1 MSESVT
7 PLFLGDNVT
16 SQQVAHICD
25 ALKELQE
32 DVSVPRNIRTGA
44 KEVNAILQGSN
55 EPLDVRVASALS
67 VLDDL
72 VNNDPNIPI
81 HGRTAIWN
89 IMSQLE
95 SLTSAK

>member
-1 MSESVT
+1 MPANVT
-7 PLFLGDNVT
+7 PLFLGDIMT
-16 SQQVAHICD
+16 SQIAHIRD

-32 DVSVPRNIRTGA
+32 DVSVPRNIRKGA
-44 KEVNAILQGSN
+44 KEVNGILQREDESI
-55 EPLDVRVASALS
+55 DVRVASALS

-72 VNNDPNIPI
+72 VNDPNVPI

-95 SLTSAK
+95 SLSSET

>member
-1 MSESVT
+1 MPANVT
-7 PLFLGDNVT
+7 PLFLGDIVT
-16 SQQVAHICD
+16 SQQIAHIRD

-32 DVSVPRNIRTGA
+32 DVSVPRNIRKGA
-44 KEVNAILQGSN
+44 KEVNGILQREDESI
-55 EPLDVRVASALS
+55 DVRVASALS

-72 VNNDPNIPI
+72 VNDPNVPI

-95 SLTSAK
+95 SLSSET